1 MKKIIYSMIMFAG
14 LMTAS
19 CEKDD
24 IIHTATEPLAGEWY
38 VTVDFADADGNV
50 VMADPYG
57 IGKFMVNT
65 YNTSANVNNEMWVDD
80 LGNFW
85 EFKLKVNC
93 DIANLTFASNDTVP
107 NFYYDCGVIIEDGK
121 MLPKAATTPSGV
133 PADSIVFY
141 VQFTDD
147 NLAYQE
153 AFGYTRFKVS
163 GYRYTGFTADE

>member
-1 MKKIIYSMIMFAG
+1 MKKFIYSMIMFAG

-50 VMADPYG
+50 VKANAYG
-57 IGKFMVNT
+57 IGQFMVNT

-147 NLAYQE
+147 EPY
-153 AFGYTRFKVS
+153 GYTRYKVS